1 MAIIDISVMPL
12 GTGTLSLSKFVAG
25 AVKVLQ
31 EERNVM
37 YEMTSMGTNI
47 EGDLEQLLDLAR
59 RMHRSAFDAGAQ
71 RVVTTIKIDERR
83 DQVATMQSKVASV
96 KRELGKAG

>member
-1 MAIIDISVMPL
+1 MAILEISVMPL
-12 GTGTLSLSKFVAG
+12 GTGTPSVSKFVAG

-31 EERNVM
+31 AEKGVK
-37 YEMTSMGTNI
+37 YETSSMGTNI

-71 RVVTTIKIDERR
+71 RVVTTMKIDERR
-83 DQVATMQSKVASV
+83 DQVASIQSKLAAV
-96 KRELGKAG
+96 KRELGKA

>member
-1 MAIIDISVMPL
+1 MAILEISVMPL
-12 GTGTLSLSKFVAG
+12 GTGTPSLSKFVAG

-31 EERNVM
+31 EEKNVK

-71 RVVTTIKIDERR
+71 RVVTTMKIDERR

-96 KRELGKAG
+96 KRELGKA

>member
-1 MAIIDISVMPL
+1 MAILEISVMPL
-12 GTGTLSLSKFVAG
+12 GTGTPSLSRFVAG

-31 EERNVM
+31 AEKGVT

-59 RMHRSAFDAGAQ
+59 RMHRSAFEAGAQ
-71 RVVTTIKIDERR
+71 RVVTTMKIDERQ
-83 DQVATMQSKVASV
+83 DHAATIQSKVASV
-96 KRELGKAG
+96 KRELGKA

>member
-1 MAIIDISVMPL
+1 MAILEISVMPL
-12 GTGTLSLSKFVAG
+12 GTGTPSVSRFVAG

-31 EERNVM
+31 AEKDVK

-71 RVVTTIKIDERR
+71 RVVTTMKIDERW
-83 DQVATMQSKVASV
+83 DQVVTMQGKVASV
-96 KRELGKAG
+96 ERELGKA

>member
-1 MAIIDISVMPL
+1 MAILEISVMPL
-12 GTGTLSLSKFVAG
+12 GTGTPSLSRFVAG

-31 EERNVM
+31 AEKDVK

-71 RVVTTIKIDERR
+71 RVVTTMKIDERR
-83 DQVATMQSKVASV
+83 DQAATIQSKVASV
-96 KRELGKAG
+96 KRELGKT

>member
-1 MAIIDISVMPL
+1 MAILEISVMPL
-12 GTGTLSLSKFVAG
+12 GTGTPSLSKFVAG

-31 EERNVM
+31 EEKNVK

-47 EGDLEQLLDLAR
+47 EGELEQLFDLAR

-83 DQVATMQSKVASV
+83 DQMATMQSKVASV
-96 KRELGKAG
+96 KRELEK

>member
-1 MAIIDISVMPL
+1 MAIIEISVMPL
-12 GTGTLSLSKFVAG
+12 GTGTPSLSKFVAG

-31 EERNVM
+31 EEKNVK

-71 RVVTTIKIDERR
+71 RVVTTMKIDERR
-83 DQVATMQSKVASV
+83 DQAATMQSKMAAV
-96 KRELGKAG
+96 KRELGKA

>member
-1 MAIIDISVMPL
+1 MAILEISVMPL
-12 GTGTLSLSKFVAG
+12 GTGTPSVSRFVAG

-31 EERNVM
+31 AEKGVK
-37 YEMTSMGTNI
+37 YEMSSMGTNI

-71 RVVTTIKIDERR
+71 RVVTTMKIDERR
-83 DQVATMQSKVASV
+83 DQMATMQGKAASV
-96 KRELGKAG
+96 ERELGKA

>member
-1 MAIIDISVMPL
+1 MAIIEISVMPL
-12 GTGTLSLSKFVAG
+12 GTETPSLSKYVAG
-25 AVKVLQ
+25 AIKVLQ
-31 EERNVM
+31 AEKNVK

-59 RMHRSAFDAGAQ
+59 RMHLSAFAAGAQ

-83 DQVATMQSKVASV
+83 DQVATIQGKVTSV
-96 KRELGKAG
+96 KRELAKNR

>member
-1 MAIIDISVMPL
+1 MAILEISVMPL
-12 GTGTLSLSKFVAG
+12 GTGTPSLSRFVAG
-25 AVKVLQ
+25 AVKILQ
-31 EERNVM
+31 AEKDVK

-71 RVVTTIKIDERR
+71 RVVTTMKIDERR
-83 DQVATMQSKVASV
+83 DQMATMQGKVASV
-96 KRELGKAG
+96 ERELEKA

>member
-1 MAIIDISVMPL
+1 MVILEISVMPL
-12 GTGTLSLSKFVAG
+12 GTGTPSLSRFVAG

-31 EERNVM
+31 AEKGVK

-59 RMHRSAFDAGAQ
+59 RMHRSAFEAGAQ
-71 RVVTTIKIDERR
+71 RVVTTMKIDERR
-83 DQVATMQSKVASV
+83 DQAASIQSKVASV
-96 KRELGKAG
+96 KRELGKP